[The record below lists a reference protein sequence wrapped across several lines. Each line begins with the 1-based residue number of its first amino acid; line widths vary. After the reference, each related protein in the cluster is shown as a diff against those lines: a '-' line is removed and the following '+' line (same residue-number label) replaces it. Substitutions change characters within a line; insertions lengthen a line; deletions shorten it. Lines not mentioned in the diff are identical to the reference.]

1 VSERSTGSAGWF
13 LLTILLSIRRSVDDY
28 VAKATGIGMNI
39 GGMGRLVK
47 ELILTK
53 QWKIF
58 AKENGEEV
66 VEEWGKFLQRI
77 SDF

>member
-1 VSERSTGSAGWF
+1 MSERSTGSAGWF

>member
-1 VSERSTGSAGWF
+1 
-13 LLTILLSIRRSVDDY
+13 VDDY